1 VTGKAQ
7 LRLKMLPRCVVIR
20 H

>member
-7 LRLKMLPRCVVIR
+7 LK
-20 H
+20 HN